1 MNDSVATPPI
11 DVSAP
16 DFPEQFAD
24 LLYYAETTM
33 RAWAERGDTDGP
45 IMQMLVAYQV
55 LIGAIP
61 PEGRLRPEGATEM
74 VYQWPVPERTS

>member
-1 MNDSVATPPI
+1 MIDSAATPPI

-16 DFPEQFAD
+16 DFPERFAD

-33 RAWAERGDTDGP
+33 RAWAERGDVNGP
-45 IMQMLVAYQV
+45 IMQMLVAHQV

-61 PEGRLRPEGATEM
+61 SEGRIRPEGATEV
-74 VYQWPVPERTS
+74 VYQWPVPERAS